1 MTLEISDTGGVSGL
15 MGLASW
21 AGVEGEKEDDSGA
34 EKTQKVGGRLV
45 HERTSKTGG
54 TNEFGIVL
62 GDRFVV
68 SAKGHGVGL
77 AELKAAMSALDLA
90 KLEAMKDVGVQK

>member
-1 MTLEISDTGGVSGL
+1 

-21 AGVEGEKEDDSGA
+21 AGVEGEKEDDNGS
-34 EKTQKVGGRLV
+34 EKTAKVGGRLV
-45 HERTSKTGG
+45 HERISKTGG

-68 SAKGHGVGL
+68 SAR
-77 AELKAAMSALDLA
+77 ATASASTSSRPPFP
-90 KLEAMKDVGVQK
+90 VSISPGSNR